1 MVERYRGEK
10 ANVIF
15 DIHCSVTRSAGSY
28 IFFLLLQGLHP
39 LSRVYPCLL
48 SFTRSAGVNCS
59 ADYVCVILKP
69 RGRCNRNAGEKTVL
83 PRPPTQ
89 SADFVLPQ
97 AGFRRPPP
105 RAISSRR
112 DFVFHKT
119 KVSSKAC
126 IPHPAMQRVPHKPT
140 PWAKDGRQG

>member
-1 MVERYRGEK
+1 MERYRGEK

-15 DIHCSVTRSAGSY
+15 DIHRSVTRSAGSY

-83 PRPPTQ
+83 PRPPTPE
-89 SADFVLPQ
+89 ADIVLPQ
-97 AGFRRPPP
+97 AGFRRPPRGRFRPEGISFFIKP
-105 RAISSRR
+105 RSHPKR
-112 DFVFHKT
+112 
-119 KVSSKAC
+119 VSLSLATQRTPYK
-126 IPHPAMQRVPHKPT
+126 PAER
-140 PWAKDGRQG
+140 AKDGRQG

>member
-15 DIHCSVTRSAGSY
+15 DIHRSVTRSAGSY

-83 PRPPTQ
+83 PRPPTPE
-89 SADFVLPQ
+89 ADIVLPQ
-97 AGFRRPPP
+97 AGFRRPHP

-112 DFVFHKT
+112 DFVYKQY
-119 KVSSKAC
+119 
-126 IPHPAMQRVPHKPT
+126 PHPKCVSLSPATQRIPYKP
-140 PWAKDGRQG
+140 AERVKDGRQG

>member
-1 MVERYRGEK
+1 MERYRGEK

-15 DIHCSVTRSAGSY
+15 DIHRSVTRSAGSY

-83 PRPPTQ
+83 PRPPTPE
-89 SADFVLPQ
+89 ADIVLPQ
-97 AGFRRPPP
+97 AGFRRPPRGRFRP
-105 RAISSRR
+105 EGISFKKHGAGSIRSTGLKSRA
-112 DFVFHKT
+112 
-119 KVSSKAC
+119 
-126 IPHPAMQRVPHKPT
+126 PT
-140 PWAKDGRQG
+140 DVYLAKFQVRKQSLS

>member
-15 DIHCSVTRSAGSY
+15 DIHRSVTRSAGSY

-39 LSRVYPCLL
+39 LTRVYPCLL

-83 PRPPTQ
+83 SPSAVRICEYRP
-89 SADFVLPQ
+89 A
-97 AGFRRPPP
+97 AGR
-105 RAISSRR
+105 ISSPAR
-112 DFVFHKT
+112 DFVYKATALVLSEARDFSPVYVFGT
-119 KVSSKAC
+119 KVPCPDRCVPRQIPSS
-126 IPHPAMQRVPHKPT
+126 
-140 PWAKDGRQG
+140 